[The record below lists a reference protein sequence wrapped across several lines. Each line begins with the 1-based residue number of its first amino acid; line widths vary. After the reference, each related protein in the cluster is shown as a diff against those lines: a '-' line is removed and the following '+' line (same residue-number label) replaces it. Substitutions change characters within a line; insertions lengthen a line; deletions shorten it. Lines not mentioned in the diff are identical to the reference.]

1 MSDIWLTFREERV
14 KKLFVIALSLFN
26 MCIELYPRIYVL
38 KYYFFNFWLFVVASL
53 SLKILQHLFLLLLL
67 FFFVCH

>member
-14 KKLFVIALSLFN
+14 KKLFVIVLSLFN

-38 KYYFFNFWLFVVASL
+38 KYYFLIFGSLLLPLFLLRFSNI
-53 SLKILQHLFLLLLL
+53 SLLLLL